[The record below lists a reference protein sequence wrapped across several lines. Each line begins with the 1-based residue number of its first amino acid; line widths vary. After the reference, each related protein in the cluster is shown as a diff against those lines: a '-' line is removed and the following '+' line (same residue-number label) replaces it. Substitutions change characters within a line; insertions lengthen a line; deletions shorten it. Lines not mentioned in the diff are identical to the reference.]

1 MALFTGKGDDGTTYA
16 FGCDQ
21 RFSKSSIV
29 AEALGSLDEINSY
42 LGFAKLESRN
52 FFNSKKFANT
62 SVASNTAHN
71 TTIAHD
77 TDAPV
82 AQTSENFKF
91 SDGKNFEQI
100 IGDVQ
105 QNLFII
111 QAQIAGA
118 PKTIVEEKIKIL
130 ENYIVEA
137 EKNMPPIKTFFV
149 SGGCQL
155 SSLFDFAR
163 TIARRAERRVV
174 AVSDE
179 NLVKVDKTTLSY
191 LNRLSSLLYAMAR
204 LSNHFSGIKEEAP
217 NYR

>member
-16 FGCDQ
+16 YGCNQ
-21 RFSKSSIV
+21 RFSKSSAI

-42 LGFAKLESRN
+42 LGFVKLAA
-52 FFNSKKFANT
+52 KKFT
-62 SVASNTAHN
+62 
-71 TTIAHD
+71 
-77 TDAPV
+77 PV
-82 AQTSENFKF
+82 ENSAKNSAFKF
-91 SDGKNFEQI
+91 SDGKNFEKI
-100 IGDVQ
+100 ISDVQ

-111 QAQIAGA
+111 QAQVAGA
-118 PKTIVEEKIKIL
+118 EKNIIEEKIKSI

-149 SGGCQL
+149 SGGCEL

-179 NLVKVDKTTLSY
+179 GLVKLEKTTLSY

-204 LSNHFSGIKEEAP
+204 LSNHLSGIKEESP
-217 NYR
+217 DYR